1 MTIPGSD
8 SINTLQT
15 VCNAQTLI
23 LEGKPMAS
31 WSFDLIGEM
40 ERMRR
45 EMDRLLAGVYW
56 ERKREQ
62 DSQLK

>member
-1 MTIPGSD
+1 
-8 SINTLQT
+8 
-15 VCNAQTLI
+15 
-23 LEGKPMAS
+23 MAS